1 MSVAPSAYGSN
12 PRGIG
17 SIDSERF
24 VDTLVYL
31 DLWRSKKKEGFWYH
45 KEQVFLLYTW
55 DLRDLSCGDQPRNLT

>member
-31 DLWRSKKKEGFWYH
+31 DLWRSKKKRRVLVSQRAG
-45 KEQVFLLYTW
+45 VLLYTW

>member
-31 DLWRSKKKEGFWYH
+31 DLWRSKKKRRVLVSQRAGVSIVYLGSPRP
-45 KEQVFLLYTW
+45 Q
-55 DLRDLSCGDQPRNLT
+55 LRGSAS